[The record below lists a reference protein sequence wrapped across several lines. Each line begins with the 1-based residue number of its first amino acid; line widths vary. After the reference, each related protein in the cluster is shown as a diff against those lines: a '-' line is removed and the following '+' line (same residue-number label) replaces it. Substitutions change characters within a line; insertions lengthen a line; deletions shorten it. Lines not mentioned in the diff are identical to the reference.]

1 MTSHVCSHMGIAFIT
16 DRKIKKIPSRQSEW
30 QFKYTIRQ
38 GISILGGINNPE
50 NEVED
55 PFDENFHENFI
66 EGKGYTLKAA
76 EKVFEE
82 NLHDLTEGLWA
93 E

>member
-1 MTSHVCSHMGIAFIT
+1 MTMHICSHVGVTFIT
-16 DRKIKKIPSRQSEW
+16 DKKIKKISSRQPAW
-30 QFKYTIRQ
+30 KFKYTIRQ
-38 GISILGGINNPE
+38 GISIFGGINDPE

-55 PFDENFHENFI
+55 PFDENFI

-82 NLHDLTEGLWA
+82 NLHHLTEGLWA

>member
-1 MTSHVCSHMGIAFIT
+1 MTMHICSHVGIAFIT
-16 DRKIKKIPSRQSEW
+16 DKKIKKIPSQQPEW
-30 QFKYTIRQ
+30 KFKYTIRQ
-38 GISILGGINNPE
+38 GISIFGGINAVNDI
-50 NEVED
+50 ED

-76 EKVFEE
+76 KRAFEK
-82 NLHDLTEGLWA
+82 NLHNITESLWA